1 MCGTRRRGVTSRG
14 WSGSA
19 LLDASFAP
27 SRLVLDSMSRENAMP
42 DQTTE
47 FSREEIILAAL
58 SPAGGVPH
66 TPVQVQKLL
75 FLVDRNLAPL
85 IGGPKFNF
93 EPYHYGPF
101 DQEVYSTLGELAR
114 RGLVEITRSGNG
126 NWREYRLTPEGQFRG
141 VDLLAALDE
150 RVRDYIE
157 RASDFVRR
165 LSFTELVS
173 AIYKAYPEMRE
184 RSVFQE

>member
-1 MCGTRRRGVTSRG
+1 
-14 WSGSA
+14 
-19 LLDASFAP
+19 
-27 SRLVLDSMSRENAMP
+27 MP

-75 FLVDRNLAPL
+75 FLVDRNLPSL

-101 DQEVYSTLGELAR
+101 DQKVYSTLGELSR
-114 RGLVEITRSGNG
+114 QGLVEITQSSHG
-126 NWREYRLTPEGQFRG
+126 NWREYRLTPSGQSHAQG
-141 VDLLAALDE
+141 VLTRLDK
-150 RVRDYIE
+150 RAQDYLE
-157 RASDFVRR
+157 KVSSFVRS
-165 LSFTELVS
+165 LSFTDLVS
-173 AIYKAYPEMRE
+173 AIYKAYPEMRA

>member
-1 MCGTRRRGVTSRG
+1 M
-14 WSGSA
+14 
-19 LLDASFAP
+19 LDYT
-27 SRLVLDSMSRENAMP
+27 SRENAMP

-47 FSREEIILAAL
+47 FSREEIVLAAL

-126 NWREYRLTPEGQFRG
+126 NWREYRLTPSGQSG
-141 VDLLAALDE
+141 AKDVLARLDQ
-150 RVRDYIE
+150 RAQDYLGK
-157 RASDFVRR
+157 ASSFVRS
-165 LSFTELVS
+165 LSFTDLIS
-173 AIYKAYPEMRE
+173 AIYKAYPEMRA